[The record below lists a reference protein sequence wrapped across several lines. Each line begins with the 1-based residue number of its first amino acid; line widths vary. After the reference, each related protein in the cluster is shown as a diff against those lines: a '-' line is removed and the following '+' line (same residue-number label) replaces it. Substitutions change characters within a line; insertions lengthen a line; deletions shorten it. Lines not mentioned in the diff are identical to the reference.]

1 MRKHLLH
8 GLAALSMGCMLLSC
22 THDFNYEEQEQKASI
37 ENAQNTLGF
46 YIPANQDWVM
56 TSTATAT
63 FNISGLNETNDTV
76 YVFSNNPRSDGYGAV
91 LASAPVTSA
100 TTTISDFRIPQ
111 HLKKVFVGLRE
122 SDGNMVYK
130 YVDVEDGQITAS
142 YDYNNTP
149 AQARTRSMVSEI
161 NDPFPSY
168 TANEVNAKYK
178 TTAPSTALTWAQA
191 IEAITTHYQSWDNVD
206 YNKLNNIT
214 EFRLTDGTY
223 SMNVWYGSR
232 DIYIDGNV
240 TFNVSRSQAL
250 NQARFYLLPHST
262 LTLSMNNESYINNLE
277 IYVAQDATL
286 NYNYDKFYKQTGG
299 GVIFNRGTINLQ
311 YYFQANNDAI
321 IYNEGTV
328 NGTNII
334 SAPGSNNPSYFLNF
348 GEIDLSGDFLLNSCA
363 NFYNEGIVTVE
374 GTSGCTSGNI
384 WWINKGHYTT
394 KRFHIEAWNT
404 TYYNYCQLI
413 VQEDAYLHDGEFNLM
428 PNSYFEAGSAECDNF
443 KVNMYGNAGFYV
455 KGDCEWGAQGDGI
468 EQGFHAYNDKNY
480 VCIGGSVIVAAH
492 KYSLLFIGR
501 VLAGIGKIID
511 LGVNNLFYGPDI
523 EFRENSKEVKAS
535 EMNPTYDATDC
546 GGSWTDDP
554 GVITP
559 PTENVTW
566 TYAFEDNTT
575 RCDFDMNDVVIQV
588 KENSS
593 NPNKLDVTLVA
604 AGCEYDN
611 YVYLGNQRITWPNGA
626 EVHAALGV
634 PSKVMVN
641 TGAVRGEDR
650 TPVTVTIDKP
660 SSNFD
665 FQNAD
670 FKIRPFKVGASPDD
684 LTQSVSNDFI
694 GIVKEGNPNGLS
706 QAPLGIAIPDKWK
719 WPKERVIVN
728 YAYEGFTAWGKQND
742 LTLRADQ
749 GGWYQSPR
757 SGTIYEE

>member
-22 THDFNYEEQEQKASI
+22 THDFTYEEQEQKASI

-91 LASAPVTSA
+91 LASAPVTS
-100 TTTISDFRIPQ
+100 TITTISDFRIPQ

-168 TANEVNAKYK
+168 TASEVNAKYK

-191 IEAITTHYQSWDNVD
+191 IESITTHYQYWDNVD
-206 YNKLNNIT
+206 YNKLNDIT

-240 TFNVSRSQAL
+240 TFNVSQSQAL

-277 IYVAQDATL
+277 IYVAQNATL

-321 IYNEGTV
+321 IYNEGTI

-348 GEIDLSGDFLLNSCA
+348 GEVSLTGDFLLNSCA

-443 KVNMYGNAGFYV
+443 KVNMYGNAGFNV

-480 VCIGGSVIVAAH
+480 VCIGGAVIVAAH
-492 KYSLLFIGR
+492 KYSLLFIGK

-535 EMNPTYDATDC
+535 EMSPTYDTTDC

-559 PTENVTW
+559 PTENATW

-593 NPNKLDVTLVA
+593 NPNKLDITLVA

-611 YVYLGNQRITWPNGA
+611 YVYLGDQRITWPNGA

-670 FKIRPFKVGASPDD
+670 FKIRPFRVGASPDD
-684 LTQSVSNDFI
+684 LTQSVSSNFI
-694 GIVKEGNPNGLS
+694 EIVKEGNPNGLT

-728 YAYEGFTAWGKQND
+728 YAYDGFTAWGKQDD
-742 LTLRADQ
+742 LTLRAEQ

-757 SGTIYEE
+757 QGTIYEE